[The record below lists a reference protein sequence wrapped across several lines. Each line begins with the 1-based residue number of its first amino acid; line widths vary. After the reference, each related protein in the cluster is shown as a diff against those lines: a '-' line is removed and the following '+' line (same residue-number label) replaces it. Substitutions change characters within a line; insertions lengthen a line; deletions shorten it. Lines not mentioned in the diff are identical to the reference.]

1 MFNNRKER
9 AELLEAVEVSN
20 KDVTIPHFPWV
31 RINKF
36 SNPSYQINYI
46 AKEKKN
52 YIVTTSVNLITL
64 TIVENPSEKW
74 S

>member
-36 SNPSYQINYI
+36 SNPFMFTYMWDINAYQINYI
-46 AKEKKN
+46 A
-52 YIVTTSVNLITL
+52 TTSVNRITL
-64 TIVENPSEKW
+64 TIVEKI
-74 S
+74 